1 MKKSLGTTIKGHN
14 NAFLFILLVLA
25 MSLLAMSVDVEVCNA
40 TAAGVSVSKKCKDLL
55 AAREEKVT
63 DQQPDPDEEEEEED
77 EDEYEEFEDED
88 FYAVETKTWAE
99 LLPETRRHYE
109 TRGYTEEMWDNE
121 ETPYAELEW
130 EKLTTVQQ
138 EALVQLGWSSQ
149 LWRQKKDNFVTRP
162 VSEQTPWKE
171 LSPQQKE
178 AAITL
183 GHSEERWH
191 VPPLRDFH
199 PVVTHLPIPELQAFN
214 LEFFAQLDNIKVLV
228 RDGSTVGDDEHC
240 ASKAMTMKEY
250 IQELRNTS
258 AKTKYYLKYEDE
270 ESYKT
275 YIQSIIGPHILKH
288 MGQALRNSELRQ
300 NGSFP
305 PIYDNLPL
313 TDYNWAFWLG
323 GTNSTTSMHY
333 DTDTMNFLWV
343 AEGRKRVVMI
353 PNDERTAGKY
363 TCQSQYWEHSCWT
376 GVDILSGDLPDHAVE
391 VELGPGDGI
400 LFPHMCWHA
409 VQNLEPTVAF
419 GYRID
424 LAEFA
429 NIITSQ
435 I

>member
-1 MKKSLGTTIKGHN
+1 MKKSIGVKRLK
-14 NAFLFILLVLA
+14 NAFLVVLLVLA
-25 MSLLAMSVDVEVCNA
+25 TSLIAMSGDVEVCNA
-40 TAAGVSVSKKCKDLL
+40 TAAATLDSEKCEDLL
-55 AAREEKVT
+55 LPDETLT
-63 DQQPDPDEEEEEED
+63 DQENPDEEDDDDE
-77 EDEYEEFEDED
+77 EDEYEEFDDED

-109 TRGYTEEMWDNE
+109 TRGYTQEMWDKE

-130 EKLTTVQQ
+130 EELTTVQK
-138 EALVQLGWSSQ
+138 EALIQLGWSSQ

-162 VSEQTPWKE
+162 ISEQTSWRE

-214 LEFFAQLDNIKVLV
+214 LEFFSQLDDVKVLV

-240 ASKAMTMKEY
+240 DSKSMTMKEY

-258 AKTKYYLKYEDE
+258 TDETKTKYYLKYEDE

-305 PIYDNLPL
+305 PVYDNLPL

-343 AEGRKRVVMI
+343 AEGRKRVVML

-363 TCQSQYWEHSCWT
+363 NCQSQYWEHSCWT
-376 GVDILSGDLPDHAVE
+376 GVDILSGALPDHAVE

-429 NIITSQ
+429 NIIS
-435 I
+435 